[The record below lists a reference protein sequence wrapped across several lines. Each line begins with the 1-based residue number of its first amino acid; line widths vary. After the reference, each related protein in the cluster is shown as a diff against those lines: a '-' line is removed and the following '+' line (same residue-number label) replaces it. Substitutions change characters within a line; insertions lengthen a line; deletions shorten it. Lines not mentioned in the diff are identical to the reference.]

1 MEYWAQNNQKNWVTY
16 ITKWVWGILKSLN
29 WVKRRDTTAKREQT
43 LHCMKN
49 SHSLGREKLP
59 MLFSNRAFRMIW
71 SWIRTLIGLTAPNKA
86 NFAEK
91 GTAQS
96 VPIGNVDDERQITVT
111 FFVNISCKFLP
122 IQTMYSSVTDRSH
135 SEIKFLGS
143 FHITHSSNH
152 WSNEPIVIDYLK
164 EIIFPYLEKK
174 CKNLKLEKNSKVLLI
189 SSVFKRQTT
198 SALNKLLRNND
209 IVAIH
214 VLYSH
219 KNLF

>member
-1 MEYWAQNNQKNWVTY
+1 
-16 ITKWVWGILKSLN
+16 
-29 WVKRRDTTAKREQT
+29 
-43 LHCMKN
+43 
-49 SHSLGREKLP
+49 
-59 MLFSNRAFRMIW
+59 MLFSNRAFRMIL

-96 VPIGNVDDERQITVT
+96 VSIANVEDERQITGT
-111 FFVNISCKFLP
+111 FCVNISCEFLP
-122 IQTMYSSVTDRSH
+122 IQPMYSRVTDRSH
-135 SEIKFLGS
+135 SEMKFLGS

-164 EIIFPYLEKK
+164 EIIFPYLEKR

-189 SSVFKRQTT
+189 SNVFKRQTT
-198 SALNKLLRNND
+198 STLNKLLRKND

-214 VLYSH
+214 ILYSR